1 MTSERVRSPVTEDAT
16 LSDFE
21 PGADDREG
29 ETEGEPGPSET
40 APETPTATYAWG
52 DRECDR
58 CGGPTER
65 VWHDES
71 AFVCPACKRW

>member
-1 MTSERVRSPVTEDAT
+1 MMSERVRPTVTEDAT

-21 PGADDREG
+21 SGADDRERQG
-29 ETEGEPGPSET
+29 EDDPDLSET
-40 APETPTATYAWG
+40 ALESPTVTYAWG

-58 CGGPTER
+58 CGSPAER
-65 VWHDES
+65 VWHDEG